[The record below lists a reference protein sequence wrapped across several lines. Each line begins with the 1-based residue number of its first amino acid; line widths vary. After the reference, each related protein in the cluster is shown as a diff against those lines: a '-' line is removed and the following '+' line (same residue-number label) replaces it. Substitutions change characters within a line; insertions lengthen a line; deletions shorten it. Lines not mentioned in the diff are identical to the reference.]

1 MFNRSPTGKENKAV
15 LSTVTFELETEL
27 TVEHL
32 PYLSDPLGSAP
43 STAKQ
48 KTKSPCWPGGM
59 FYI

>member
-32 PYLSDPLGSAP
+32 P
-43 STAKQ
+43 T
-48 KTKSPCWPGGM
+48 
-59 FYI
+59 